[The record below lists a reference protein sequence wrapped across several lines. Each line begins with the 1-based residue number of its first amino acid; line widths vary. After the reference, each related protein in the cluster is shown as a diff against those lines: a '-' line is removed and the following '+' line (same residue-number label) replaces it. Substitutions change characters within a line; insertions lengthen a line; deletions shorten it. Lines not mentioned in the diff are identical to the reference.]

1 MDSMRHTPGP
11 WRNNGGQIEGPG
23 GYPNIVARVGTVNEQ
38 AFQDTANARLIEAA
52 PDLLWAC
59 ECILGDLS
67 VIMSPDWSKALRG
80 ESHTV
85 TLTPLTRR
93 KGRRPND

>member
-67 VIMSPDWSKALRG
+67 VIMSPELVKHFGASRILLRNAIDKAKG
-80 ESHTV
+80 EATE
-85 TLTPLTRR
+85 
-93 KGRRPND
+93 